1 MLKTLLSLTVGM
13 ILVSITMTGQKTL
26 SIDTLLNGVKALKQ
40 ARLNDHSNQ
49 VVQKIEI
56 SPEEKMQI
64 EAMTKLRNNMT
75 ANQQKSKN

>member
-1 MLKTLLSLTVGM
+1 MLKILLSLTVGM

-40 ARLNDHSNQ
+40 ARLNNQSNQ

-75 ANQQKSKN
+75 ANQQKSQN

>member
-64 EAMTKLRNNMT
+64 EAMTKIRNNMT

>member
-1 MLKTLLSLTVGM
+1 MLKILLSLTVGM

-75 ANQQKSKN
+75 ANQQKSQN

>member
-1 MLKTLLSLTVGM
+1 MLKILLSLTVGM

-26 SIDTLLNGVKALKQ
+26 SIDTLLNGVKGLKQ

-75 ANQQKSKN
+75 ANQQKSQN